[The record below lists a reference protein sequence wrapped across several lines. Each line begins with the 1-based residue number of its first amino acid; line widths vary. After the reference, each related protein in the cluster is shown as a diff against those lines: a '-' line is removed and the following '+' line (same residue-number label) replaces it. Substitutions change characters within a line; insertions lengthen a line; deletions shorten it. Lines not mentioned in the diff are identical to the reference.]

1 MNDQQRKR
9 RSSNLWEIRLRNIWR
24 LVSAVSMDLVMV
36 PLMFIRA
43 AGRAL
48 PGFSRFVVAA
58 SMDRL
63 LLPFRLAES
72 MRTPGFVVFL
82 FCLPALL
89 GIIVSVG
96 VAVWMS
102 RLSLSDVEFEYAR
115 AARDALAANQIDLA
129 CWCNRKLLFIKPN
142 DAEPRLVLAQMAEKS
157 GDLARTERLM
167 RQVAPLTEAGY
178 APAHLWVARKLMSEA
193 PARDQQQRVRQ
204 IKEIQQHLRHAI
216 EVEPRNMEARELL
229 GNICARTGQVSE
241 AIANLTVVA
250 EVHPS
255 VHLTL
260 AQLFAVRGE
269 RSLAEMHGKTVQDHF
284 QKKLAANPGDIDA
297 ELGLAAA
304 DLFLGDSQ
312 NAIAVLTKGY
322 ERTHD
327 KRFDLA
333 LTGAYVLAF
342 DQTDPSDVTKRL
354 DLIQKAWRH
363 GSDSVAVLA
372 RLDALT
378 SGTGGEAQRA
388 RETLEKSIEQ
398 DKSSGLAHYAL
409 AGVAVRDGDLKKAL
423 VHAEAAYAAMPGVP
437 EMGNNLA
444 FLLMSN
450 EPPDLERAVKLAD
463 AAVNSAPDNPNFRET
478 RGQILVKLQRYRDA
492 VPDLELALRQLKNM
506 PGIHTGLA
514 DAYEHLGDRE
524 LAAKHRELAAAK
536 TNDQSK

>member
-1 MNDQQRKR
+1 MNNPQRQR
-9 RSSNLWEIRLRNIWR
+9 RSINPWERRLRNIWQF
-24 LVSAVSMDLVMV
+24 VAAVSRDLFVV
-36 PLMFIRA
+36 PLMFARA
-43 AGRAL
+43 VGRAL
-48 PGFSRFVVAA
+48 PGFSRFMVAA
-58 SMDRL
+58 SLDRL
-63 LLPFRLAES
+63 LLPLRLAGS
-72 MRTPGFVVFL
+72 LRTPGFLVFL
-82 FCLPALL
+82 FCLPSLL

-96 VAVWMS
+96 TAVWIS
-102 RLSLSDVEFEYAR
+102 RLSLGDVESEYAR
-115 AARDALAANQIDLA
+115 AARDALAANKIDLA
-129 CWCNRKLLFIKPN
+129 CWCNRKLLFIQPN

-167 RQVAPLTEAGY
+167 RQVAPLAETGY
-178 APAHLWVARKLMSEA
+178 APAHLWMARKLMSEA
-193 PARDQQQRVRQ
+193 PAKGQQQQVRQ
-204 IKEIQQHLRHAI
+204 ITEIQQHLRHAI

-241 AIANLTVVA
+241 AIANLTVAA

-260 AQLFAVRGE
+260 AQLFAVRGD
-269 RSLAEMHGKTVQDHF
+269 RSLAEMHGRTVQDHF
-284 QKKLAANPGDIDA
+284 QKKLAANPDDIDA
-297 ELGLAAA
+297 ELGLAAS

-312 NAIAVLTKGY
+312 KAIDVLTRGF

-342 DQTDPSDVTKRL
+342 DQTDPSNVTRRL
-354 DLIQKAWRH
+354 DLIQKAWDH

-372 RLDALT
+372 RLDGLT
-378 SGTGGEAQRA
+378 SGTGSEAQRA

-423 VHAEAAYAAMPGVP
+423 VHAEAAYAAIPGVP

-450 EPPDLERAVKLAD
+450 DPPDLDRAIKLAD
-463 AAVNSAPDNPNFRET
+463 AAVNAAPDNPNFRET

-492 VPDLELALRQLKNM
+492 VPDLEVALRVLKDM
-506 PGIHTGLA
+506 PGIHSGLA

-536 TNDQSK
+536 TNAKPK